1 MEKEIR
7 PVLEGRYA
15 EYEKRTEENRKLMEN
30 YARGVE
36 ELKKKGLEACVTEKV
51 FESQEAK
58 EEYANYLMNIL
69 DGSAHAL
76 AETLDPEGYAK
87 GVYDAFG
94 NFHYKTNDG
103 GRNMITSEG
112 VILER

>member
-76 AETLDPEGYAK
+76 AEPFIQLGLSAK
-87 GVYDAFG
+87 HTAGTASGDTIG
-94 NFHYKTNDG
+94 LNTIKTTVRIPSVG
-103 GRNMITSEG
+103 
-112 VILER
+112 

>member
-1 MEKEIR
+1 MEKEIKT
-7 PVLEGRYA
+7 VLEERRA
-15 EYEKRTEENRKLMEN
+15 ECEKRTEENRKLMEN

-76 AETLDPEGYAK
+76 AETFDPEGYATGK
-87 GVYDAFG
+87 YDAFG
-94 NFHYKTNDG
+94 NYHYKTKDG
-103 GRNMITSEG
+103 GENMITPEG
-112 VILER
+112 YILEK